1 MESQKIDALRFLGN
15 PQQCVLPL
23 YQRPYS
29 WEKNVECKVLFENL
43 YYIGNA
49 EDRANWYLGAIVCQD
64 TGGNL
69 ANPVFVLIDGQQR
82 ITTLT
87 ILICAMTE
95 YLRKHPKTKLDEVKN
110 WDSMLKTY
118 VVNSEAEGEK
128 WYRLL
133 LNNEDKKDLQELIF
147 KVSKGEDIPK
157 YRGKSNIFDNF
168 HWFKRKLNKNN
179 IKTIYEGLKKLELIL
194 ISLDE
199 HDVAQN
205 IFETLNST
213 GRGLTNIDKIRNYL
227 LMGVL
232 SEKEA
237 EELYNYYWRPME
249 LSFENNHIHGNNH
262 VDYFVRYY
270 LMMKLKKPITKER
283 VYDDFRM
290 VSDNF
295 ENATFCIKELNEFSK
310 YYLNLFGNLNKCPEF
325 KKEFKDFYTLR
336 MRVFAPFLMKLL
348 QQYKNGQF
356 TKQECSNIFKLCI
369 GYYLRKSLCGWTGNS
384 AKDLSLK
391 LLKVIENGGNYSDIL
406 EFMLSLKSNDRMVSD
421 SMLKEFFIID
431 FKTYSKNHFVFS
443 NLINFHKIAS
453 IDTSDLK
460 VVRLFDDVDVEY
472 SNQIGNLTLE
482 GIDLCMDIEADSDE
496 EFIDKRT
503 EALIDLILKVW
514 EYPSL

>member
-29 WEKNVECKVLFENL
+29 WERGVECKILFDNL

-49 EDRANWYLGAIVCQD
+49 ENRANWYLGAIVCQD

-69 ANPVFVLIDGQQR
+69 ANPKFVLIDGQQR

-87 ILICAMTE
+87 ILICSMTE

-133 LNNEDKKDLQELIF
+133 LNNEDKEDLKELIY

-157 YRGKSNIFDNF
+157 YKGKSNIFKNY
-168 HWFKRKLNKNN
+168 HWFKRNLNKNN
-179 IKTIYEGLKKLELIL
+179 IHSIYEGLKKLEMIL

-199 HDVAQN
+199 KDVAQN

-213 GRGLTNIDKIRNYL
+213 GRSLTMVDKIRNYL

-232 SEKEA
+232 SQKEA

-249 LSFENNHIHGNNH
+249 LSFENNYINGKNH
-262 VDYFVRYY
+262 VDYFIRYY
-270 LMMKLKKPITKER
+270 LMMKLMKPVTNNS
-283 VYDDFRM
+283 VYDKFRM

-295 ENATFCIKELNEFSK
+295 ENATLCIKELNEFSE
-310 YYLNLFGNLNKCPEF
+310 YYLNLFGNLNKYPEF
-325 KKEFKDFYTLR
+325 KKEFQDFTALK
-336 MRVFAPFLMKLL
+336 MRVFSPFLMKVC
-348 QQYKNGQF
+348 QKYSNGHF
-356 TKQECSNIFKLCI
+356 TQEEASKIFNLSI
-369 GYYLRKSLCGWTGNS
+369 GYYLRKSLCGWTASS
-384 AKDLSLK
+384 ANDLPLK
-391 LLKVIENGGNYSDIL
+391 LLRVIENGGGYSDIVGVVVN
-406 EFMLSLKSNDRMVSD
+406 LKSNDRLVSD
-421 SMLKEFFIID
+421 ALLKELFVSD
-431 FKTYSKNHFVFS
+431 FKIYTKNHFVLS
-443 NLINFHKIAS
+443 HLINFNKKAN
-453 IDTSDLK
+453 IDTSDLN
-460 VVRLFDDVDVEY
+460 VICLFKDVEDEY
-472 SNQIGNLTLE
+472 ANKIGNLTLE
-482 GIDLCMDIEADSDE
+482 GIDLCMDIEAETNE

-503 EALIDLILKVW
+503 DKLTELILRVW
-514 EYPSL
+514 EYPTL

>member
-1 MESQKIDALRFLGN
+1 MESQKIDVLRFLGN

-49 EDRANWYLGAIVCQD
+49 ENRANWYLGAIVCQD

-82 ITTLT
+82 ITTIT

-133 LNNEDKKDLQELIF
+133 LNNEDKEDLKELIY

-157 YRGKSNIFDNF
+157 YKGKSNIFKNY
-168 HWFKRKLNKNN
+168 HWFKRNINKNN
-179 IKTIYEGLKKLELIL
+179 IHSIYEGLKKLELIL

-199 HDVAQN
+199 QDVAQN

-213 GRGLTNIDKIRNYL
+213 GRSLTKVDKIRNYL

-232 SEKEA
+232 SQKEA

-249 LSFENNHIHGNNH
+249 LSFENTQINGKNHI
-262 VDYFVRYY
+262 DYFVRYY
-270 LMMKLKKPITKER
+270 LIMKLKKPISNKS
-283 VYDDFRM
+283 VYDEFRM

-295 ENATFCIKELNEFSK
+295 ENATYCIKDLNEFSK
-310 YYLNLFGNLNKCPEF
+310 YYLHLFGNLNKCPEF
-325 KKEFKDFYTLR
+325 KKEFKDFHLLK
-336 MRVFAPFLMKLL
+336 MRVFSPFLMRLC
-348 QQYKNGQF
+348 QQYVNGIRSKEE
-356 TKQECSNIFKLCI
+356 TAKMFKLCI
-369 GYYLRKSLCGWTGNS
+369 VYYIRKSLCGWGGNS
-384 AKDLSLK
+384 VKDLSLK
-391 LLKVIENGGNYSDIL
+391 FLKIIENEGSYSDLL
-406 EFMLSLKSNDRMVSD
+406 EIVLDLKSNDRMASD
-421 SMLKEFFIID
+421 SMLKEFFVVD
-431 FKTYSKNHFVFS
+431 FKAYSKNHFILSHLV
-443 NLINFHKIAS
+443 NFNKKAN

-460 VVRLFDDVDVEY
+460 VVYLCEDVDGEY
-472 SNQIGNLTLE
+472 VNKLGNLTLE
-482 GIDLCMDIEADSDE
+482 GIDLCMDIEANSNE

-503 EALIDLILKVW
+503 EKLIDLILRVW
-514 EYPSL
+514 EYPTL

>member
-49 EDRANWYLGAIVCQD
+49 ENRANWYLGAIVCQD

-95 YLRKHPKTKLDEVKN
+95 YLRKHPKLKLDEVKN

-133 LNNEDKKDLQELIF
+133 LNNEDKEDLKELIY
-147 KVSKGEDIPK
+147 KVSIGEDIPK
-157 YRGKSNIFDNF
+157 YNGKSNIFKNY
-168 HWFKRKLNKNN
+168 HWFKRNINKNN
-179 IKTIYEGLKKLELIL
+179 IYSIYEGLKKLELIL

-199 HDVAQN
+199 QDVAQN

-213 GRGLTNIDKIRNYL
+213 GRSLTKVDKIRNYL

-232 SEKEA
+232 SQKEA

-249 LSFENNHIHGNNH
+249 LSFDNTKINGKNHM
-262 VDYFVRYY
+262 DYFIRYY
-270 LMMKLKKPITKER
+270 LMMKLKRPITNNS
-283 VYDDFRM
+283 VYDKFRM

-295 ENATFCIKELNEFSK
+295 ENATSCIKELNEFSK
-310 YYLNLFGNLNKCPEF
+310 YYLNIFGEGDAYPEF
-325 KKEFKDFYTLR
+325 KHEFNDFRTLR
-336 MRVFAPFLMKLL
+336 MRVFSPFLMKLC
-348 QQYKNGQF
+348 QEYSNGSI
-356 TKQECSNIFKLCI
+356 TKQETSSIFNLCI
-369 GYYLRKSLCGWTGNS
+369 VYYLRKSLCGWGGNS
-384 AKDLSLK
+384 VKDLSLK
-391 LLKVIENGGNYSDIL
+391 FIKILESGGDYSDLLKVVLN
-406 EFMLSLKSNDRMVSD
+406 FTSNDRMISD
-421 SMLKEFFIID
+421 SMLKEFFVVD
-431 FKTYSKNHFVFS
+431 FKTYPKNHFVLS
-443 NLINFHKIAS
+443 HLINFNKKAS

-460 VVRLFDDVDVEY
+460 VIYLFDDVDIEHT
-472 SNQIGNLTLE
+472 NKIGNLTLE
-482 GIDLCMDIEADSDE
+482 GIDLCMDIDAKSHE

-503 EALIDLILKVW
+503 EKLIDMILKVW